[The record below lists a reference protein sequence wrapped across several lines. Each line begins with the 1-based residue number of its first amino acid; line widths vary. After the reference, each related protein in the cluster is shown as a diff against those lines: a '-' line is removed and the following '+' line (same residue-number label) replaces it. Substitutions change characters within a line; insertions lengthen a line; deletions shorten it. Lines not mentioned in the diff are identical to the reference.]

1 MSRIPKAALWLG
13 LAGLLPFVWGALL
26 VQGLSPSAEWRL
38 PTALTGDG
46 RVVMLGYGGII
57 LSFMAGVLWGFAT
70 KAQGPRAP
78 LAYALSVLPAL
89 WWFLAPPASHSAALI
104 NLVVGFLGLLALDYV
119 FAKWALT
126 PPWWMAL
133 RVLLTAIVVVCLL
146 IGVLS

>member
-1 MSRIPKAALWLG
+1 
-13 LAGLLPFVWGALL
+13 
-26 VQGLSPSAEWRL
+26 
-38 PTALTGDG
+38 
-46 RVVMLGYGGII
+46 MLGYGGII

-89 WWFLAPPASHSAALI
+89 WWFLAPAANVSASFT
-104 NLVVGFLGLLALDYV
+104 NLLLGFLGLLLLDYL

-133 RVLLTAIVVVCLL
+133 RVLLTVVVVACLL
-146 IGVLS
+146 VGV

>member
-26 VQGLSPSAEWRL
+26 VLGLSPSTHWPL
-38 PTALTGDG
+38 PRALLDDG
-46 RVVMLGYGGII
+46 HAVMLGYGGII

-70 KAQGPRAP
+70 RAQGPRAP

-89 WWFLAPPASHSAALI
+89 WWFLVPAASNGAAII
-104 NLVVGFLGLLALDYV
+104 NLMVGFLGLLLLDYL

-133 RVLLTAIVVVCLL
+133 RMLLTAIVVVCLL
-146 IGVLS
+146 VGL

>member
-1 MSRIPKAALWLG
+1 MSHIPKAALWLG
-13 LAGLLPFVWGALL
+13 LAGLLPFVWGACL
-26 VQGLSPSAEWRL
+26 VLGLSPSANWPL
-38 PTALTGDG
+38 PAALLGDG
-46 RVVMLGYGGII
+46 RTVMLGYGGII

-89 WWFLAPPASHSAALI
+89 WWFLAPAANVSASFT
-104 NLVVGFLGLLALDYV
+104 NLLLGFLGLLLLDYL

-133 RVLLTAIVVVCLL
+133 RVLLTVVVVACLL
-146 IGVLS
+146 VGV